1 MSTKKDYIEK
11 ANCLKYFEL
20 IATLKS
26 IRTHPKV
33 SLEDMANL
41 IVRIMPQKDLAKL
54 VSYLEEMELGK
65 YGKKNN

>member
-11 ANCLKYFEL
+11 ENCLKYFEL